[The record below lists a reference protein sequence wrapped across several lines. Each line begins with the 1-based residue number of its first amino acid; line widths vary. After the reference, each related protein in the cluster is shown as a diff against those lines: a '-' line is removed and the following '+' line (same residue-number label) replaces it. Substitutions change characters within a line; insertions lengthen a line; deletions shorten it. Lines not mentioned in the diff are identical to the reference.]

1 MRAVGGRKGL
11 FISRLA
17 DHHKILDKQKGFI
30 GVLLCEMRDCHFSS
44 LVSMIP
50 YGFHDVWGGIGLPM
64 PFFWTKI
71 SISVTESL
79 EKNKDFCPDR
89 QARVNLRD
97 PKALAN
103 FLIHSD
109 IKLIRAEYGT
119 QTWPSTTSLIVVT
132 SDPSGPA

>member
-1 MRAVGGRKGL
+1 
-11 FISRLA
+11 
-17 DHHKILDKQKGFI
+17 
-30 GVLLCEMRDCHFSS
+30 MRDCLSFFFSGINDPVWIHS
-44 LVSMIP
+44 DYSALLFIRST
-50 YGFHDVWGGIGLPM
+50 YLESGFDDVWGGSGLPM
-64 PFFWTKI
+64 PFFCPNI
-71 SISVTESL
+71 SVSVTESL
-79 EKNKDFCPDR
+79 EKKHGFLDFCPDR

-109 IKLIRAEYGT
+109 IKLIRAEYRT